1 MEKLNELVELAKELG
16 GESWEYRRTTSYSR
30 GYITAQDGRNI
41 LQTTSGEV
49 PANVCQFI
57 EMADPETI
65 LAIAE
70 EFRVLEQ
77 DKAAL
82 ELKAAN
88 LNDGWLNAI
97 NDRDEARAK
106 LAELEKQQAVGV
118 ARMEMAIGKEG
129 LRHYQC
135 FVDMRPDLV
144 VAEIN
149 TGMELFTRPAP
160 AADLVPEG
168 WKLVPIEP
176 TEYMIISGFES
187 EPDEALSEAE
197 NWDKYEAMSGCQ
209 QAAYKAELC
218 WAAMLAAAPEVE

>member
-1 MEKLNELVELAKELG
+1 MNVQRLKQSCQAQKNPDLKDGVILELIEKLEAAK
-16 GESWEYRRTTSYSR
+16 
-30 GYITAQDGRNI
+30 
-41 LQTTSGEV
+41 
-49 PANVCQFI
+49 
-57 EMADPETI
+57 
-65 LAIAE
+65 
-70 EFRVLEQ
+70 
-77 DKAAL
+77 
-82 ELKAAN
+82 
-88 LNDGWLNAI
+88 
-97 NDRDEARAK
+97 AR

-144 VAEIN
+144 VAELN

-160 AADLVPEG
+160 AADQVPEG

-176 TEYMIISGFES
+176 TEDMIISGFES

-197 NWDKYEAMSGCQ
+197 YWEKYESMSGCQ

-218 WAAMLAAAPEVE
+218 WAAMLAAVPEVE